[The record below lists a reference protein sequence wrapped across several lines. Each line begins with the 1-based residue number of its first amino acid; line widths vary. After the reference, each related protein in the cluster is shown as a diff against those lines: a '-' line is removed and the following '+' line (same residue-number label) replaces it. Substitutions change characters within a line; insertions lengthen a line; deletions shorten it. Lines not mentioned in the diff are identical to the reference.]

1 LKLHL
6 ILLISLIQGLPLGLN
21 EERVNSLP
29 SNFVSKIQKLESQ
42 KLSYVVRRVMKDN
55 DVDME
60 YAQSARISF
69 LRWASLKF
77 LTNESLVPNLK
88 TDSFW
93 HAFLMFTRDYRDWC
107 NEHFG
112 EMIDHIPEDEGD
124 EVEGPENIEIN
135 NNNEVFEPIND
146 GWVLSTTLMRETY
159 GEDWEAEEEESES
172 AGCGH
177 CGSNTG
183 SHKGAECCSHS
194 KGSKKSACG
203 SKCGSNEKN
212 QDVAHADQ
220 MIRSYQKRKKLNV
233 ALNAKD
239 PKNQPVDLNAD
250 QTKKKIRM
258 WLMRIK

>member
-1 LKLHL
+1 LSILH
-6 ILLISLIQGLPLGLN
+6 INIIIFQGLPLGLN

-183 SHKGAECCSHS
+183 SHKGAECCSHC

-203 SKCGSNEKN
+203 SKCGSNEK
-212 QDVAHADQ
+212 
-220 MIRSYQKRKKLNV
+220 
-233 ALNAKD
+233 
-239 PKNQPVDLNAD
+239 
-250 QTKKKIRM
+250 KIRM